1 MAVDQELDVR
11 HSAERLLDER
21 AAVQRT
27 IFDHV
32 AIGTRT
38 LADGWQLFGG
48 LLGGTWV
55 YGGDSPG
62 YWWGQLRFGAGP
74 KIELLTPV
82 SGADGAFLER
92 FLASR
97 GPGPHHFTFIVA
109 DLRQTLS
116 DVRANGIEPVGV
128 DMSNDAWKE
137 AFLHP
142 RDAHGIVIQFA
153 EQSATPELA
162 PPADLPEPGPASAFE
177 LVEHHVTDISGATKL
192 FTRLLDAELITPAGS
207 KTPHVAELTWTNGA
221 RLRLVGPA
229 ADAAGPTAPASNAR
243 THLHFTRVNAQL
255 SPDDASRAAQLA
267 RRLGTSVHLH
277 GA

>member
-1 MAVDQELDVR
+1 MKK
-11 HSAERLLDER
+11 
-21 AAVQRT
+21 T

-38 LADGWQLFGG
+38 LKDGWQLFGG

-62 YWWGQLRFGAGP
+62 YWWGQLRFGSGP
-74 KIELLTPV
+74 KIELLTPT
-82 SGADGAFLER
+82 SPASAADGAFLER

-109 DLRQTLS
+109 DLGKTLS
-116 DVRANGIEPVGV
+116 QVRARGIEPVGV
-128 DMSNDAWKE
+128 DLSNDAWKE

-142 RDAHGIVIQFA
+142 RDAYGVVIQVA

-177 LVEHHVTDISGATKL
+177 TVEHRVNDLSGATKL
-192 FTRLLDAELITPAGS
+192 FTELLDAELVIPSGS
-207 KTPHVAELTWTNGA
+207 QVGPIAELTWSNGA

-229 ADAAGPTAPASNAR
+229 ADAAGPTTTPASSAR
-243 THLHFTRVNAQL
+243 THLHFTRQGAAF
-255 SPDDASRAAQLA
+255 SPAELSRAADLA
-267 RRLGTSVHLH
+267 WRLGTSLRLAKDVR
-277 GA
+277 

>member
-1 MAVDQELDVR
+1 MRRAT
-11 HSAERLLDER
+11 ERLLGGR
-21 AAVQRT
+21 APVQRT

-32 AIGTRT
+32 AIGTRA
-38 LADGWQLFGG
+38 LAEGWQLFGG

-74 KIELLTPV
+74 KIELLTPTG
-82 SGADGAFLER
+82 GADGAFLER

-116 DVRANGIEPVGV
+116 DVRASGIEPVGV
-128 DMSNDAWKE
+128 DMSNEAWKE

-142 RDAHGIVIQFA
+142 RDAHGIVVQLA
-153 EQSATPELA
+153 EQSAAPELA
-162 PPADLPEPGPASAFE
+162 PPAELPEPGPASAFE
-177 LVEHHVTDISGATKL
+177 PVEHHVTDISGATKL
-192 FTRLLDAELITPAGS
+192 FTELLDAELITQSGLQNP
-207 KTPHVAELTWTNGA
+207 PVADLTWSNGA
-221 RLRLVGPA
+221 CLRLVGPA
-229 ADAAGPTAPASNAR
+229 ADAAGPTPPINTR
-243 THLHFTRVNAQL
+243 THLHFTRLDGEFSAADVT
-255 SPDDASRAAQLA
+255 RAAELA
-267 RRLGTSVHLH
+267 DRLGTSVYLN

>member
-1 MAVDQELDVR
+1 VR
-11 HSAERLLDER
+11 RGTEQLLGGR
-21 AAVQRT
+21 APVQRT

-74 KIELLTPV
+74 KIELLTPAG
-82 SGADGAFLER
+82 GADGVFLER

-97 GPGPHHFTFIVA
+97 GPGPHHLTFIVA

-142 RDAHGIVIQFA
+142 RDAHGIVIQLA

-162 PPADLPEPGPASAFE
+162 PPADLAEPGPASDFE
-177 LVEHHVTDISGATKL
+177 RVEHHVTEISGATKL
-192 FTRLLDAELITPAGS
+192 FTELLDAELMTQADSQTPQ
-207 KTPHVAELTWTNGA
+207 VADLTWTNGA
-221 RLRLVGPA
+221 RLRLVGPD
-229 ADAAGPTAPASNAR
+229 ADAAGPTAPPSNVR
-243 THLHFTRVNAQL
+243 TQLHFTRVNAQF
-255 SPDDASRAAQLA
+255 STDDASRTAQLA